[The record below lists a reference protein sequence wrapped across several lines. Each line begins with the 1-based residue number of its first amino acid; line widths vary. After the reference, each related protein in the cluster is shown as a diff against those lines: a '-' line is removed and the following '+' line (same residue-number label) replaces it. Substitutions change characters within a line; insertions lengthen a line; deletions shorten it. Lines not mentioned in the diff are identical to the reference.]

1 MLIKGDWE
9 SAIKHGFATR
19 NNAGI
24 GTYSEKNVHR
34 ILKLYFEPDARYHEV
49 KCGKLVAD
57 ISNENGI
64 IEVQTRAFNNLT
76 KKLDAFL
83 PLGNVTVVYAY
94 PALKWLCWLDPD
106 TGEITKKRRSTK
118 RYTPCDAFY
127 ELYKIKKYLHEEN
140 LHFCLLGLE
149 MEEIR
154 LLNGW
159 SNDKK
164 RGSTRYERNPV
175 KVIEILEIHSAAD
188 YKKMLPNTLPPVFT
202 LKDLSSHARLSQKAS
217 SLAFRCLKELG
228 VIEKCGQEGRKYLYK
243 IV

>member
-1 MLIKGDWE
+1 MTEKIAAACFIRLRQYFNEVLKMLIKGDWE
-9 SAIKHGFATR
+9 SALRHGFATK

-34 ILKLYFEPDARYHEV
+34 ILKLYFEPDSRYHEV
-49 KCGKLVAD
+49 KFGRFVAD
-57 ISNENGI
+57 IANENGI

-83 PLGNVTVVYAY
+83 SLGTVTVVYAY
-94 PALKWLCWLDPD
+94 PTLKWLCWLDPE
-106 TGEITKKRRSTK
+106 TGEITKKRKSTK

-127 ELYKIKKYLHEEN
+127 ELYKIKKYLHNEN
-140 LHFCLLGLE
+140 LHFYFLGLE

-164 RGSTRYERNPV
+164 RGSTRYERIPV
-175 KVIEILEIHSAAD
+175 RIIETLEINSD
-188 YKKMLPNTLPPVFT
+188 YKKCCRRTCHPLFHQRIYQNMPIFPKKV
-202 LKDLSSHARLSQKAS
+202 Q
-217 SLAFRCLKELG
+217 SLH
-228 VIEKCGQEGRKYLYK
+228 
-243 IV
+243 